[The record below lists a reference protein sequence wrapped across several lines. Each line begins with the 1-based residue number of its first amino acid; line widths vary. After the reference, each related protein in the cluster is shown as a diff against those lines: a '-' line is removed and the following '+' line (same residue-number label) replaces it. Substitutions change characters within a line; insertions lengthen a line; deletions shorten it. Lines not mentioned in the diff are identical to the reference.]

1 MKYNIYM
8 KAKNDLIF
16 ELIKRMII
24 NKLRKNAFLKYIL
37 ILRKNYE

>member
-1 MKYNIYM
+1 M

-24 NKLRKNAFLKYIL
+24 NKLRKNAFFKIYINFKEKL
-37 ILRKNYE
+37 